1 MKCEDCNR
9 RDDPEC
15 CGLFEAPNPDLTALV
30 EAAIRE
36 RLIYPYLAESLIP
49 QAVEGLL
56 PFARAIFAAGRDAQ
70 REDDAQI
77 DWLQLVRD
85 HDMQGY
91 VCSCGADVNDQDRH
105 LALSIQAAIGSSK
118 PTEEDN

>member
-1 MKCEDCNR
+1 MSNPAAADPLEALIEAWAMETGLPEDVIS
-9 RDDPEC
+9 DFLHHGFSLTLD
-15 CGLFEAPNPDLTALV
+15 LDDLTK
-30 EAAIRE
+30 
-36 RLIYPYLAESLIP
+36 
-49 QAVEGLL
+49 
-56 PFARAIFAAGRDAQ
+56 FANRVFAAGRDAQ

-91 VCSCGADVNDQDRH
+91 VCSCGADVNEQDWH

>member
-1 MKCEDCNR
+1 MSDPAAGDPLEALIEAWDDQDGDFFDLYGGEISV
-9 RDDPEC
+9 DDPVAVDITFYVATRAE
-15 CGLFEAPNPDLTALV
+15 LLDLT
-30 EAAIRE
+30 
-36 RLIYPYLAESLIP
+36 ES
-49 QAVEGLL
+49 A
-56 PFARAIFAAGRDAQ
+56 FAAGRDAQ

-91 VCSCGADVNDQDRH
+91 VCSCGADVNEQDWH